1 MFNLGWCIK
10 VYTILYYPIPDQTI
24 CLSIESQRFGWGS
37 QNGSIV
43 DNTVCT
49 NWPTCDLWSLHIQH
63 CAHDLGMSSFTY
75 SFTLTNLHQFKF
87 RLQTSLLNPLITF
100 DEKCDKILE
109 GKVLRNVTHR
119 LTKNNPFRS
128 ITSDNNNYHHTYL
141 NT

>member
-1 MFNLGWCIK
+1 
-10 VYTILYYPIPDQTI
+10 
-24 CLSIESQRFGWGS
+24 
-37 QNGSIV
+37 
-43 DNTVCT
+43 
-49 NWPTCDLWSLHIQH
+49 
-63 CAHDLGMSSFTY
+63 MSSFTY

-141 NT
+141 NMHGHWTIDNRQYRHIICMLTHKSSFMHKLCNNTLNIIHLKTPLKLLQNRCLAYRKT